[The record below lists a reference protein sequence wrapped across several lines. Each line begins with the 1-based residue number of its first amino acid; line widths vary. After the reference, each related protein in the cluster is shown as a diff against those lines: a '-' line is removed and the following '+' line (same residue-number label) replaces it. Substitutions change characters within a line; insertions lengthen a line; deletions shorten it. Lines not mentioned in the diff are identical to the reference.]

1 MTYHML
7 YRFEVVLRH
16 TEEKLLIPTRLPKT
30 KPPLIH
36 LPPSTPGCMYCMIYI
51 LFLLYSQALSV
62 YIVLALDVRWY
73 YVHSRGG

>member
-1 MTYHML
+1 MAINFIINYVKLMTYHML

-36 LPPSTPGCMYCMIYI
+36 LPPSTPGCMYCMMYTYFFCCILRLLVYI
-51 LFLLYSQALSV
+51 LY
-62 YIVLALDVRWY
+62 
-73 YVHSRGG
+73 